1 MKILTGLLLS
11 GIVMWWTQQTK
22 AQSFTETALL
32 FSRTQPGG
40 SARIQSMGGSQV
52 ALGGDYSSAYSNPA
66 GLGMYN
72 RSEFAF
78 TPAINFSNVSANYL
92 DQNTNASK
100 SALSI
105 PGLSLS
111 FYKKDVKL
119 KGIQSGTFTISH
131 SRINDFNRNFN
142 YSGTNKDNSIIDYFI
157 RKATG
162 ETPAQFEKGKN
173 LDNTL
178 TELAYVD
185 RNFLIGEKTILDSSY
200 SNKEYFTDVA
210 GVPDQKEKI
219 ETKGA
224 QNQWN
229 FSYGANIN
237 DKFFIG
243 AGIGIASIRYKL
255 KKKYTEVFVGEPLSD
270 LLIEES
276 FEIRGSGINAT
287 IGAIFRP
294 VDFIQFG
301 ASATT
306 PTSYQLTDSYS
317 AIMNSSWKNFT
328 YFPATPTQQAV
339 ILNNEGAKTD
349 VVNSEYSLKTPGKLS
364 AGVAIFI
371 QKHGFITADIERIN
385 YSNAKYVSGI
395 DGISFSEDNDDIKS
409 LYQSVFNVR
418 LGGEFRYDKFRFR
431 GGYSY
436 MPEPFKT
443 EQNNVSRIVQSI
455 SGGAGYRTEKLSI
468 DLAVIYRQGNNSYR
482 PYIVNSNTSPLVT
495 YSQSNTNVLVTLGFP
510 F

>member
-11 GIVMWWTQQTK
+11 GIVMLFAQQAQ

-40 SARIQSMGGSQV
+40 SARIQAMGGAQV

-72 RSEFAF
+72 HSEFVI
-78 TPAINFSNVSANYL
+78 TPAVNFSNISANYL
-92 DQNTNASK
+92 DNNTTASK
-100 SALSI
+100 STFNI
-105 PGLSLS
+105 PGVSLS
-111 FYKKDVKL
+111 FYNSDVKL
-119 KGIQSGTFTISH
+119 KGIQSGTFSISH

-157 RKATG
+157 EDATG
-162 ETPAQFEKGKN
+162 GTPVQFKKGGD
-173 LDNTL
+173 LYNTP
-178 TELAYVD
+178 TELGYD
-185 RNFLIGEKTILDSSY
+185 NYLIGEKTIIDPSY

-210 GVPDQKEKI
+210 GIPDQQEKI
-219 ETKGA
+219 ETRGA

-243 AGIGIASIRYKL
+243 AGIGLASIRYKS
-255 KKKYTEVFVGEPLSD
+255 KKTYTEKFVGEPLSD
-270 LLIEES
+270 LLLEES
-276 FEIRGSGINAT
+276 LEIRGTGINAT

-317 AIMNSSWKNFT
+317 ASMNTSWKNYEYLPGEF
-328 YFPATPTQQAV
+328 
-339 ILNNEGAKTD
+339 INNESAKTD
-349 VVNSEYSLKTPGKLS
+349 VVNSEYNLKTPRKLS
-364 AGVAIFI
+364 AGVAFFI
-371 QKHGFITADIERIN
+371 QKHGFITADIEGVN
-385 YSNAKYVSGI
+385 YSNAKYVAGI
-395 DGISFSEDNDDIKS
+395 DGISYSSDNDKIKS
-409 LYQSVFNVR
+409 LYQSVVNVR
-418 LGGEFRYDKFRFR
+418 LGGEIRYDKFRFR

-436 MPEPFKT
+436 MPEPFKN
-443 EQNNVSRIVQSI
+443 EQNNVSRIIQSF
-455 SGGAGYRTEKLSI
+455 SGGAGYRTENFYVDFAL
-468 DLAVIYRQGNNSYR
+468 IYKQGDNSYR
-482 PYIVNSNTSPLVT
+482 PYRVNTNASPVVKYT
-495 YSQSNTNVLVTLGFP
+495 QSYTNVLVTLGFP